1 MRPRVVDPLSSHGI
15 LKAVMSGMKAAH
27 HSAAVLRCAVSPDE
41 AANAYH
47 DWLMRWFRQD
57 RSGLGDLHD
66 LLQS

>member
-1 MRPRVVDPLSSHGI
+1 
-15 LKAVMSGMKAAH
+15 MSGMKAAH

-57 RSGLGDLHD
+57 RSGLGDLYSAMGGIPSHD